1 MYQQVTIVGN
11 VGRDPELRYTQSGVP
26 VCDFSVA
33 VNKVW
38 TTGNGE
44 RQEKTTWFRVTCW
57 RGLAETVNQYLRK
70 GRQVFVVGEIDAS
83 AYLNNAGQPAASL
96 DLTAT
101 TVKFIGSRDD
111 DMSAGAP
118 RRNYDDDFAPPPQQ
132 VDDIPF

>member
-1 MYQQVTIVGN
+1 MYQQITIVGN
-11 VGRDPELRYTQSGVP
+11 VGRDPEMRYTQSGVP

-38 TTGNGE
+38 NNSQGE

-111 DMSAGAP
+111 DFSGSTA
-118 RRNYDDDFAPPPQQ
+118 RREYDDDFAPPPGQ